1 MRGYRPGM
9 VPEPTSDARCPICG
23 VGVVVDITYD
33 VDRTTA
39 DTPATDVPMQTA
51 DSDQLTRY
59 SCGHSVAGASLA
71 SADADRLDVEQRSS
85 EETLA
90 PDPG

>member
-1 MRGYRPGM
+1 MT
-9 VPEPTSDARCPICG
+9 PEPESDARCPICG

-33 VDRTTA
+33 ADRATVDA
-39 DTPATDVPMQTA
+39 PASDVPMQTA

-59 SCGHSVAGASLA
+59 SCGHAVEGASLA
-71 SADADRLDVEQRSS
+71 SADSDRLDVEQRSS

-90 PDPG
+90 PDPE